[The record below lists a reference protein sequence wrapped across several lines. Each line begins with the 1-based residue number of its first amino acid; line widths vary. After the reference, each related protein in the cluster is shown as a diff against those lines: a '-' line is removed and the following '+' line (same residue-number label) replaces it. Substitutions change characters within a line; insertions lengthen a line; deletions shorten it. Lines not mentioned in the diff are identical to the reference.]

1 MLIANKIFHATVLL
15 LVYFCNQYV
24 APKIHHSRRHS
35 VFVNNQHGIQQRGQ
49 HFDKKF
55 VFEGV
60 HSKEVDRRIS
70 REKLD
75 KAWC

>member
-1 MLIANKIFHATVLL
+1 
-15 LVYFCNQYV
+15 
-24 APKIHHSRRHS
+24 

-60 HSKEVDRRIS
+60 HSKEVLTEEFPEKSWTKHGVSKLLKSWRGGTGTVDRRPGQRQTS
-70 REKLD
+70 Q
-75 KAWC
+75 